1 MRQALQLWLK
11 HVLIAID
18 QALNALCGGWPD
30 ETFSSRCWRN
40 CNRPG
45 WKQIRLVV
53 DFVARLFGDVNHC
66 EESYI
71 SEELRR
77 QSPPELRPRGEIK
90 KQPSP

>member
-1 MRQALQLWLK
+1 MKQALQLWLK

-77 QSPPELRPRGEIK
+77 QSPPELRPRGESK
-90 KQPSP
+90 

>member
-1 MRQALQLWLK
+1 MKQALQLWVK

-77 QSPPELRPRGEIK
+77 QSPPELRPRGESK